1 MKYASELLAFYA
13 ATLVLV
19 GIALLFAPEEVSAA
33 MGQEGGATHALSVQL
48 LGAAFIGFAASN
60 WIVRHSPVGGIYG
73 RAVVLG
79 NQAFSL
85 VGALA
90 LIGGFPAKPGPA
102 LWILLFVFAG
112 GAALHGVLLL
122 HGPQLGGSREEPPEA
137 S

>member
-1 MKYASELLAFYA
+1 MKYTSELLTFYA

-19 GIALLFAPEEVSAA
+19 GVALLFAPEEVSAA
-33 MGQEGGATHALSVQL
+33 MSQEEGATHALSAQL
-48 LGAAFIGFAASN
+48 LGAAFIGFAFSN
-60 WIVRHSPVGGIYG
+60 WIVRDSPVGGIYG

-90 LIGGFPAKPGPA
+90 LTGGFPAKPGPA
-102 LWILLFVFAG
+102 FWVLLFVFAG
-112 GAALHGVLLL
+112 GAVLHGMLLL
-122 HGPQLGGSREEPPEA
+122 RGLQLSGSREEPPEA